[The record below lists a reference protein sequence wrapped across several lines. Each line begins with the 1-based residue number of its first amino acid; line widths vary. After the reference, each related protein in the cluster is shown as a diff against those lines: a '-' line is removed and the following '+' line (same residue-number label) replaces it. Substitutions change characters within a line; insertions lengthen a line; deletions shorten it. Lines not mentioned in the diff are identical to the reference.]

1 MIVFLTLI
9 YVAVLFL
16 AIKIGLIKLNTFWKL
31 SPAIWMVLLFFVLF
45 VPMQW
50 GAPSGAVNQFQT
62 VIEIIPNV
70 NGEVTEVEV
79 QALESVKQGEV
90 LFRIDP
96 TQYQSRVDQFT
107 AQLELSNLN
116 LDRARDLM
124 QRGVGR
130 QLDVDIYR
138 AEVLN
143 YSAQLDNANWE
154 LAETVVRA
162 PSDGVVVGLSLRPG
176 QRVANLPIRSW
187 VAFVGDDEYRLAAG
201 IPQSRVRHV
210 RPGQEVEVAL
220 RLVPGKILKGSVLE
234 VVRIN
239 PSAQL
244 PPSGMVPPAPT
255 PADPTLPYAVVIEME
270 DEVLGLAKIPGGAV
284 GTAAIYTDSVAATHI
299 IRRVMIRMEAWL
311 NYIKP

>member
-96 TQYQSRVDQFT
+96 TQYQSRV
-107 AQLELSNLN
+107 
-116 LDRARDLM
+116 
-124 QRGVGR
+124 
-130 QLDVDIYR
+130 
-138 AEVLN
+138 
-143 YSAQLDNANWE
+143 
-154 LAETVVRA
+154 
-162 PSDGVVVGLSLRPG
+162 
-176 QRVANLPIRSW
+176 
-187 VAFVGDDEYRLAAG
+187 
-201 IPQSRVRHV
+201 RHV

-220 RLVPGKILKGSVLE
+220 RLIPGKILKGSVLE

-255 PADPTLPYAVVIEME
+255 PADPTLPYAV
-270 DEVLGLAKIPGGAV
+270 
-284 GTAAIYTDSVAATHI
+284 GTAAIYTDSVAPTHI

>member
-16 AIKIGLIKLNTFWKL
+16 AIKIGLIRLNTFWKI

-70 NGEVTEVEV
+70 NGEVTEVDVE
-79 QALESVKQGEV
+79 ALEAVKEGEV

-96 TQYQSRVDQFT
+96 TQYQSRVDQLA
-107 AQLELSNLN
+107 AQLELSQLN
-116 LDRARDLM
+116 LDRAQDLM
-124 QRGVGR
+124 DRGVGR

-138 AEVLN
+138 AQVLN
-143 YSAQLDNANWE
+143 YTAQLDNANWE
-154 LAETVVRA
+154 LGETVVRA

-187 VAFVGDDEYRLAAG
+187 VAFVRNDEYRLAVG

-220 RLVPGKILKGSVLE
+220 RMVPGKILKGSVLE
-234 VVRIN
+234 IVRIN

-255 PADPTLPYAVVIEME
+255 PADPALPYAVVIDLE
-270 DEVLGLAKIPGGAV
+270 DDVLGLAKIPGGAA